1 MKGGTI
7 NKYSGT
13 TGISGHSQRQTIHIC
28 GSLLMCSKREE
39 IQTLRCRSP
48 HRDIYR
54 GDDSAGM
61 GSGAHRAGVRSAG
74 GAEEPD
80 GWGPLGPERW
90 GPGGCTMYILRSLLQ
105 RCLGC
110 SY

>member
-1 MKGGTI
+1 MANEISWAGSEELVMK
-7 NKYSGT
+7 
-13 TGISGHSQRQTIHIC
+13 
-28 GSLLMCSKREE
+28 SLEAQWVPLKD
-39 IQTLRCRSP
+39 L
-48 HRDIYR
+48 
-54 GDDSAGM
+54 
-61 GSGAHRAGVRSAG
+61 RSAG

-80 GWGPLGPERW
+80 GWGPLGPEPW